1 MFELSFMISA
11 TLQARPNGWVSVMV
25 KPPPTASERGQLY
38 IWPKLLMMPLSIAI
52 ATVNGLKVEPSS

>member
-25 KPPPTASERGQLY
+25 KPPARRPLGQLY
-38 IWPKLLMMPLSIAI
+38 IWPKLFTWPVSIAI